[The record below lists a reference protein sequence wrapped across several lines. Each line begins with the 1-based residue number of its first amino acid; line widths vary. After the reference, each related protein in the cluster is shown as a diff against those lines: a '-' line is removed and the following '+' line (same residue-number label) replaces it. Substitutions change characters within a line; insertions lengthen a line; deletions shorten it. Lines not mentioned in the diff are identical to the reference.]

1 MHAAAS
7 IEIRQHHRHRGRLHV
22 EPHPAMTDLTV
33 VSFSDGDGTDFELTL
48 NPSELSRFVQQLGDQ
63 LTVVTAFRE
72 NADQARSA
80 VSA

>member
-1 MHAAAS
+1 
-7 IEIRQHHRHRGRLHV
+7 
-22 EPHPAMTDLTV
+22 MTDLTV

-48 NPSELSRFVQQLGDQ
+48 SPPELSRFVQQLGDQ